1 MSRCHGELYQICETT
16 TCMICRRQDWL
27 AFRFNDSLKG
37 PGANSPPLAEDGLLC
52 GTRTDVNAKRFV
64 K

>member
-1 MSRCHGELYQICETT
+1 
-16 TCMICRRQDWL
+16 MICRRQDWL

-52 GTRTDVNAKRFV
+52 GTRTDVNTKRFV